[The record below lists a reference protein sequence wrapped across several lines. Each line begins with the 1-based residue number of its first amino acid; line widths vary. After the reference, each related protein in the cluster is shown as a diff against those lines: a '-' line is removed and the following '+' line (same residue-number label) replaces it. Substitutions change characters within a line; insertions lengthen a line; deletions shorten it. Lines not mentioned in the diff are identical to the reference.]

1 MMLSAPDQS
10 RQTRTAP
17 DAGVVLVVDDQEV
30 IRKIISHVL
39 SELDVRVEHASTGA
53 EACERVFAGGI
64 DLVIL
69 DVGLPDTSGFDVC
82 ERIRRDP
89 RSAMIPVI
97 MATGLNSRSDRLA
110 ALRAGASEF
119 FSKPVDR
126 EELLLRARTLLELHA
141 TRKALEEVR
150 AAEWRRENDTL
161 RSTFKRYMSPA
172 VADRVLQG
180 DESSSAHC
188 ADAMVLFADLR
199 GFTRLSELL
208 DPADLMK
215 LLNEF
220 FKSMT
225 SIVHRAGGTV
235 FHFAGDALMAGFG
248 VPAAQPDAA
257 SRAVSCGLRMIAES
271 QPIFERWPVSMG
283 LGIGINRG
291 EVAAGNVGSSD
302 YMNYTL
308 IGDVVNVASRL
319 TTRARA
325 GEVLMSEA
333 VFTSV
338 HESGEA
344 FDAVALPPLT
354 IRGKEHPL
362 QAYCVT
368 VIKRAEAGPAD
379 RQEGPS

>member
-1 MMLSAPDQS
+1 MLSAPDQS
-10 RQTRTAP
+10 QEIRTAP

-30 IRKIISHVL
+30 IRMIITQTL
-39 SELDVRVEHASTGA
+39 SELNVRVEHASTGA
-53 EACERVFAGGI
+53 RACERVFAGGV

-69 DVGLPDTSGFDVC
+69 DIGLPDMNGFAVC

-89 RSAMIPVI
+89 RSALIPVI
-97 MATGLNSRSDRLA
+97 IATGRNSRADRLA

-126 EELLLRARTLLELHA
+126 EELLLRARTLLELHS
-141 TRKALEEVR
+141 TRKSLEEAR
-150 AAEWRRENDTL
+150 AQDWQRQNETL
-161 RSTFKRYMSPA
+161 RSTFKRYMPPA
-172 VADRVLQG
+172 VADRVLHG
-180 DESSSAHC
+180 GESPNERC

-208 DPADLMK
+208 DPAELVK

-220 FKSMT
+220 FERMT
-225 SIVHRAGGTV
+225 IIVHRAGGTV

-257 SRAVSCGLRMIAES
+257 SRAVNCGLRMIAES
-271 QPIFERWPVSMG
+271 RPMFEHWPVTVG

-291 EVAAGNVGSSD
+291 EVIAGNVGSTE

-319 TTRARA
+319 TVRARA
-325 GEVLMSEA
+325 GELLMSKA

-338 HESGEA
+338 HESGEVL
-344 FDAVALPPLT
+344 DALALPPIT
-354 IRGKEHPL
+354 IRGKEQPL
-362 QAYCVT
+362 QAYCLT
-368 VIKRAEAGPAD
+368 VFKRPEAGPAD
-379 RQEGPS
+379 RQEILR